1 MRGKRGDRRVQIFS
15 SLGCRET
22 VLNDGTETTQI
33 PNRKTTARR
42 PNTKTRQQT
51 QTLTQNMAK
60 IGERICAQMII
71 SLCKRLKDWQ
81 QNCRKK
87 TGWSTANKLSKSQQV
102 SQPIDKY
109 YYQMVTVIS
118 TKNAQ
123 QLRQSRLQ
131 RQIKQ
136 TGNSFVPHEQYRR
149 NIDTLCSATVL
160 NGKFKRVQMTT
171 LHSSQSLS
179 HSITKKRSKFTKV
192 IFSCNSRFTVFRY
205 ANQQQQQLLKAVEK
219 DIGYRLV
226 IAEELLEVLM
236 IYYSNSNSSSSSGC
250 SSNALSP
257 FHSTTTL

>member
-1 MRGKRGDRRVQIFS
+1 MKWKSFFSLWTLIPSLPNPLSLEDGYGKKLKQKPHISVNWEHTIERKRRGKKEKTMRGKRGDRRVQIFS

-22 VLNDGTETTQI
+22 VLNDGTETTTAATTQI

-179 HSITKKRSKFTKV
+179 HSITKK
-192 IFSCNSRFTVFRY
+192 
-205 ANQQQQQLLKAVEK
+205 
-219 DIGYRLV
+219 GP
-226 IAEELLEVLM
+226 
-236 IYYSNSNSSSSSGC
+236 SSQR
-250 SSNALSP
+250 
-257 FHSTTTL
+257 